1 MPTSPPIA
9 ASAPLSVDFPPW
21 PAALTF
27 WIVSMLVVMLC
38 RRLAEHAATA
48 VDSPSRRMSGARAG
62 MVIGAIAWSLDVA
75 GFFMYGDLQP
85 HALELGN
92 ALAALLLMVAS
103 CRLTIPTLS
112 LSVRKWQLA
121 WACGGMALGVM
132 LAHAALISSYVQDF
146 TQIDLTAAAVA
157 SALSLTIVFFA
168 ALRLR
173 SAKLNGHPASGVLG
187 WFIDLV
193 PCGAGLVGWHWMLCN
208 MFPMK
213 PLPPETQAGNDPV
226 LLVSVLLFA
235 AMLALDQ
242 LLAMRHDKG
251 RQQLLRQGLQM
262 LRASNAPLTP
272 ERDAQLA
279 LIADHLHELL
289 LPQRLALHFQP
300 IANLREGTLHLEAL
314 LRLHHP
320 RLGPVNPELFFL
332 VCDLHGITR
341 RVDRLIL
348 RNAMDHVRHWQQACG
363 QQVAISVNVAPIT
376 LLDPDF
382 SGWLAAE
389 LARRGLPD
397 HALKLELTEHAI
409 IASGPGMTQAMD
421 QLQSVGVHVV
431 MDDFGVGYSSLGTLA
446 DLPIAGIKC
455 DRLFL
460 RRIAQDLR
468 RQALLRHVAAMAREL
483 GVPVIVEGVETAEE
497 LCLVV
502 GSGIDNIQGYL
513 FARPVPA
520 CDVPAWLREQAPLRL
535 QEMNALLAAGTPAA
549 SAASPSRLGVREE
562 QLLVPHLVIGNRSLA
577 GG

>member
-1 MPTSPPIA
+1 MPTPPPTA
-9 ASAPLSVDFPPW
+9 AAPLSVAFPPW
-21 PAALTF
+21 PEAIAF
-27 WIVSMLVVMLC
+27 WIAAMLVVVLC

-48 VDSPSRRMSGARAG
+48 VDAPSRRMSGARAG
-62 MVIGAIAWSLDVA
+62 MAIGAIAWALDVA
-75 GFFMYGDLQP
+75 GFFMYGELQS
-85 HALELGN
+85 HMLGLGN
-92 ALAALLLMVAS
+92 ALASLLLMAAS

-112 LSVRKWQLA
+112 LSVRKSHLA
-121 WACGGMALGVM
+121 WACGGMAMGVM
-132 LAHAALISSYVQDF
+132 LAHVALISPFVQDF
-146 TQIDLTAAAVA
+146 SQIDVTAAAGA
-157 SALSLTIVFFA
+157 SALSVTIVFFA

-173 SAKLNGHPASGVLG
+173 SAKLKGHPASGVLG
-187 WFIDLV
+187 WAIDLM
-193 PCGAGLVGWHWMLCN
+193 PCGAGILVWHWMLCN
-208 MFPMK
+208 VFPMT
-213 PLPPETQAGNDPV
+213 PMPPETTAGNDPV

-242 LLAMRHDKG
+242 LLAMRQDKG
-251 RQQLLRQGLQM
+251 RQLLLRQGLQM
-262 LRASNAPLTP
+262 LRASNTPPTP

-279 LIADHLHELL
+279 LIADHLQELL
-289 LPQRLALHFQP
+289 VPQRLALHFQP

-320 RLGPVNPELFFL
+320 RLGAVNPELFFL
-332 VCDLHGITR
+332 VCDLHGVTR

-348 RNAMDHVRHWQQACG
+348 RNAMDHARHWQQACG

-376 LLDPDF
+376 LLESDF
-382 SGWLAAE
+382 SGWLAKEMAQ
-389 LARRGLPD
+389 RGLPEQ
-397 HALKLELTEHAI
+397 ALKLELTEHAI

-431 MDDFGVGYSSLGTLA
+431 MDDFGAGYSSLGTLA

-497 LCLVV
+497 LRLVV
-502 GSGIDNIQGYL
+502 ASGIDNIQGYL

-535 QEMNALLAAGTPAA
+535 QEMGALLVTGTPAA
-549 SAASPSRLGVREE
+549 CAASPSRLGVREE